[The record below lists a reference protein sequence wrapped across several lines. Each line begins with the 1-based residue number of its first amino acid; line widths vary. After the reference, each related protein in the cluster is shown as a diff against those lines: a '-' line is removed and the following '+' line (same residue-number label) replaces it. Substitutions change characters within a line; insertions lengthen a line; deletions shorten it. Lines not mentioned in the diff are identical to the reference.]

1 MTMKSLWKKL
11 IACLVAAILIAALVF
26 AYIQTSK
33 ERAAEAAGEQA
44 ITSES
49 SVRRDTNG
57 NTSVNLDTNTQ
68 KLIGLQ
74 TTVLMAATRKQEV
87 EGYGRA
93 LDPAPLVGLLGE
105 IESLRAALEASNKDY
120 QRVKALFA
128 QDQNASAKALETAE
142 ATMKHDQ
149 IALDTS
155 KAQLMTAWG
164 EAIAGRPDLPD
175 FVQSLSKLKTVLVR
189 LDLPSGEA
197 LPEAPSGARLI
208 VPGQMQPVE
217 AGYLGRALTTDPQ
230 TQGNGFLFIAT
241 NTSAWLSPGLAFTG
255 FLSVAGEPVQG
266 VIVPENAVV
275 RSDKRAWIYAQTGE
289 TNFTRR
295 EIRPNY
301 PVASGWF
308 VTNGV
313 SPNDRVVV
321 TGAQTLLSEER
332 KTEIKTDD

>member
-1 MTMKSLWKKL
+1 MKSLWKKL
-11 IACLVAAILIAALVF
+11 IGLVVAAVVIAALIF
-26 AYIQTSK
+26 AYLQTSK
-33 ERAAEAAGEQA
+33 ERAAEAVGEQA

-57 NTSVNLDTNTQ
+57 NTSVNLDPNTQ

-74 TTVLMAATRKQEV
+74 TTILIAATRKQEV
-87 EGYGRA
+87 EGYGRV
-93 LDPAPLVGLLGE
+93 LDPTPLVGLLGE

-142 ATMKHDQ
+142 AAMKHDQ
-149 IALDTS
+149 IALDTA

-164 EAIAGRPDLPD
+164 EAIADRPDLPD
-175 FVQSLSKLKTVLVR
+175 FVLSLSKLKTVLVR
-189 LDLPSGEA
+189 LDLPTGQA
-197 LPEAPSGARLI
+197 LPETPTNARLI
-208 VPGQMQPVE
+208 VPGQIQPVE
-217 AGYLGRALTTDPQ
+217 AGYMGRALTTDPQ
-230 TQGNGFLFIAT
+230 IQGNGFIFIAT

-255 FLSVAGEPVQG
+255 FLSAPGEPVQG
-266 VIVPENAVV
+266 VIVPGNAVV
-275 RSDKRAWIYAQTGE
+275 RSDERAWIYTQTGG

-295 EIRPNY
+295 EIRANY
-301 PVASGWF
+301 PVAGGWF

-332 KTEIKTDD
+332 KTEIKTGD